1 MEENKKKNLPTFSS
15 LEEGRRET
23 NEKEGNKLPFGD
35 EKNKTGRKSPRRG
48 VSFVSLLF
56 FIPTFFFFLW
66 KKQRQ
71 TKPKENEKVGKK
83 KENDTK
89 GERNF
94 VSLRPSSREEKV
106 PEGEGKKKG
115 NEKKSWEKKLKE
127 NEEIKRNNHNGA
139 FF

>member
-1 MEENKKKNLPTFSS
+1 MEENKKKKKKSSFPLWGNRKENIPCFSS
-15 LEEGRRET
+15 PEG
-23 NEKEGNKLPFGD
+23 
-35 EKNKTGRKSPRRG
+35 
-48 VSFVSLLF
+48 VFVSLLF

>member
-1 MEENKKKNLPTFSS
+1 MEENKKKKKKSSFPLWGNRKENIPCFSS
-15 LEEGRRET
+15 PEG
-23 NEKEGNKLPFGD
+23 
-35 EKNKTGRKSPRRG
+35 
-48 VSFVSLLF
+48 VFVSLLF
-56 FIPTFFFFLW
+56 FIPTFC
-66 KKQRQ
+66 QRQ